1 MSDTERPDLVPP
13 VVANF
18 GQPELEPED
27 QVDPTVAD
35 AGDDG
40 DAGLSA
46 REVKFC
52 DLLATGTPPA
62 EAARAVGI
70 AERSGRRWRKKP
82 EIIEAVRVRL
92 SENIATGKSILA
104 AGMAKAAR
112 ALVEMSDGAEEADA
126 ARVSACRAVT
136 ESAVKLVELDELQTR
151 LALLEAQLASSGG
164 KPRWT

>member
-13 VVANF
+13 VVANS
-18 GQPELEPED
+18 GQPGLEPED

-35 AGDDG
+35 ACDDG

-52 DLLATGTPPA
+52 DLLAAGTPPA

-82 EIIEAVRVRL
+82 EIIEAIRARL
-92 SENIATGKSILA
+92 SENIATAKSILA
-104 AGMAKAAR
+104 AGAAKAATG
-112 ALVEMSDGAEEADA
+112 LVDMASGEAEPDA
-126 ARVSACRAVT
+126 ARVSAARAV
-136 ESAVKLVELDELQTR
+136 VENATKMIDLAEIERQLAEVQAR
-151 LALLEAQLASSGG
+151 LATQPNRPFRS
-164 KPRWT
+164 